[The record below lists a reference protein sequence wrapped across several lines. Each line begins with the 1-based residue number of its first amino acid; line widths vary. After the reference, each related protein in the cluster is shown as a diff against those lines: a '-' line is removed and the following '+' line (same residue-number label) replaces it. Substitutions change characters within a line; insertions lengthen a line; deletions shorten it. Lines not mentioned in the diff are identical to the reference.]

1 MRKKSL
7 HFLNILVQPCL
18 MKKCQSVNFLLMF
31 LFVKRE
37 AYKKNIRE
45 RGKKIMSPKI
55 RATND
60 LCRWMEEN
68 SFHIAFLARSSL
80 TLASLRCVNIYLWYH
95 GMRISFVC
103 MSLDSTSKASTV
115 EDVEFVIRT
124 MEPTRIYFNSFF
136 ILHRCRRRCCVKQS
150 LTNRQMKK
158 LLCANHTF

>member
-1 MRKKSL
+1 MFNEKMPVSEFFAYVSFRQKRGIQKKYKRK
-7 HFLNILVQPCL
+7 
-18 MKKCQSVNFLLMF
+18 
-31 LFVKRE
+31 R
-37 AYKKNIRE
+37 
-45 RGKKIMSPKI
+45 KKIMSPKI